1 MQEFDVQNIFTD
13 QVVTGDKTAA
23 LDQMAQLL
31 ATQNGLNQAELAAG
45 FQAREA
51 ESTTGF
57 GNGVAIPHA
66 KLASLK
72 QPVVG
77 LVTFEAGVNW
87 ASLDDQPVNIAIA
100 LIMPLD
106 DPNKTHLKVLSKFAR
121 KLMDDEFIGD
131 LQANRHDAQ
140 GLYTLINNTIDFN

>member
-31 ATQNGLNQAELAAG
+31 ATQNGLDQAELAAG

-66 KLASLK
+66 KLAGLK

-87 ASLDDQPVNIAIA
+87 ASLDEQPVNIAIA

-131 LQANRHDAQ
+131 LQVNRHDAQ

>member
-1 MQEFDVQNIFTD
+1 MQEFDIQNIFTD
-13 QVVTGDKTAA
+13 EVVAGDKTAV
-23 LDQMAQLL
+23 LNQMALLL
-31 ATQNGLNQAELAAG
+31 AKQNGLDEVELATG

-66 KLASLK
+66 KIAELN

-77 LVTFEAGVNW
+77 LVTFKEAVDW
-87 ASLDDQPVNIAIA
+87 ESLDEQPVNIAIA

-121 KLMDDEFIGD
+121 KLMDDEFIGG
-131 LQANRHDAQ
+131 LQTNRHDTQ
-140 GLYTLINNTIDFN
+140 GLYALINNTIDFN